1 MSLIV
6 ATSRIGENQQ
16 AGNPSNFKNFYRSPI
31 EIEADSEIAVQSVKV
46 ERSGNIVVGEGDFF
60 CHYFGTDP
68 VVSGDFLRL
77 TSLSRKIVPTPGT
90 YSISRFTEIVQNAL
104 NTQYDDPR
112 TFGGY
117 LVKTNTDTS
126 GKELGLEISCV
137 DKGSASNTEVSGSLT
152 AVPTYN
158 ITSPTYG
165 TETFAPSDG
174 FTWTAAS
181 GSFADNVAS
190 THEAVGVLTGAP
202 FGLNEGRFIVKTVS
216 ASAQPYHVGL
226 TRPQLQIETYKNS
239 QSSVPEFRERGVAY
253 LFKPDLNQVIDDHT
267 GGGFIQRDGEEM
279 YDYVVFNNTGEDKI
293 HIAERIYIEPEPDE
307 FSRGLEPLDYP
318 GSGDYR
324 LKEISYWD
332 NAYTGNTGA
341 ILTKAQFH
349 ASWDGI
355 MFQGKGDEIELY
367 FKQNGKDVYDKVVSS
382 DFSNTPG
389 RCFNPIGST
398 SYALYPQMRVGTG
411 QTLVVDKYES
421 KNPIGSYKYPTFET
435 GDGFTKFT
443 PGDDM
448 FSNERFYG
456 ASKLKMINI
465 TRSLS
470 SNSMDNMIFVCD
482 SSEQK
487 QRTIDGELIT
497 TDYAFS
503 GLNASKGVDYNH
515 IFTTNT
521 FSQPHEL
528 DTTGGLQ
535 EYPNM
540 SATLGF
546 ADRAFLDSD
555 DPAGYVSGDD
565 TLTVKFTSTRECEK
579 SAIASFIRIPNLTHK
594 SFNGAQSGLSKI
606 LYHLPMFTN
615 DGRQFG
621 SLHFEPGEK
630 TYVKLHNPGPMLLN
644 QLDIQIVNGEE
655 KELDSLTGDT
665 QIVLHIRKSKG

>member
-31 EIEADSEIAVQSVKV
+31 QVEADSEIAVQSVKI
-46 ERSGNIVVGEGDFF
+46 ERSGNIIVSEGDFF

-68 VVSGDFLRL
+68 VLSGDFVRL

-90 YSISRFTEIVQNAL
+90 YTLSRYPDVIKTAL

-117 LVKTNTDTS
+117 LVNAHTNAS
-126 GKELGLEISCV
+126 GEELGLEISCV
-137 DKGSASNTEVSGSLT
+137 DKGSASGTDVSGSLT

-165 TETFAPSDG
+165 TEPFAPSDG

-181 GSFADNVAS
+181 GSFADNAS
-190 THEAVGVLTGAP
+190 SPNRACGVLTGAP
-202 FGLNEGRFIVKTVS
+202 FGLNEGKFVVKTVS

-226 TRPQLQIETYKNS
+226 TRPQLQVETFANS
-239 QSSVPEFRERGVAY
+239 QISVGNQRDRRVAY

-267 GGGFIQRDGEEM
+267 GGGYIQRDGEEM

-293 HIAERIYIEPEPDE
+293 HIAERIYIEPDVEQRP
-307 FSRGLEPLDYP
+307 FEPLDYP

-324 LKEISYWD
+324 LKEISYWE

-355 MFQGKGDEIELY
+355 MFQGNGDEIELY

-382 DFSNTPG
+382 SFSAKPG

-421 KNPIGSYKYPTFET
+421 KNPIGSYKYPTFTRGT
-435 GDGFTKFT
+435 GFVEYT

-456 ASKLKMINI
+456 ASQMKMINI
-465 TRSLS
+465 TRPLS

-487 QRTIDGELIT
+487 QRTIDDELIT

-503 GLNASKGVDYNH
+503 GLNTAKGVDYNH
-515 IFTTNT
+515 IFTINT
-521 FSQPHEL
+521 FQQPHEL

-540 SATLGF
+540 SARLGF
-546 ADRAFLDSD
+546 KDRAFLDSD

-565 TLTVKFTSTRECEK
+565 TLTVKFTSTGECEK

-594 SFNGAQSGLSKI
+594 TFNGAQSGLSKI
-606 LYHLPMFTN
+606 LYQLPMFSN
-615 DGRQFG
+615 DGRQYG
-621 SLHFEPGEK
+621 ALHFEPGEK
-630 TYVKLHNPGPMLLN
+630 TYVKLHNPAPMLLN
-644 QLDIQIVNGEE
+644 QLDIQIVDGEE
-655 KELDSLTGDT
+655 KELDSLTGNT
-665 QIVLHIRKSKG
+665 QIVFHVRKAHRH